1 MIEQIAELVKQF
13 GQDTVV
19 KNPDISNDVNNDVLA
34 EATSTISGGMQ
45 NMLAGG
51 GLQDI
56 ISMFTGAGNNQ
67 PGTKSGGVGGLL
79 KNPMI
84 MMMVGHFVSKLISK
98 FNMSPDKANNVAS
111 TLIPNVVS
119 DLVTRTK
126 DTSPEN
132 DSFDL
137 NDLIG
142 SLSGGKTATSENS
155 SGGFNFQNLITQ
167 FTGGGN
173 NENANSGNDN
183 TTDGGGFDLQDIIS
197 QVTKGA
203 QAKQGEQSSGG
214 GGLFDL
220 IKGFISK

>member
-1 MIEQIAELVKQF
+1 MLEQIAALVKKF

-19 KNPDISNDVNNDVLA
+19 NNPDISNDVNNDVLT
-34 EATSTISGGMQ
+34 EATKTISGGMQ

-56 ISMFTGAGNNQ
+56 ISMFTGGGGQ
-67 PGTKSGGVGGLL
+67 SGTQKSGIGGIL
-79 KNPMI
+79 KNPMV

-98 FNMSPDKANNVAS
+98 FKMSPEKANNVSSA
-111 TLIPNVVS
+111 LIPNVLN

-126 DTSPEN
+126 DNSPEN
-132 DSFDL
+132 DAFDL

-142 SLSGGKTATSENS
+142 SLTGGKVATAENG
-155 SGGFNFQNLITQ
+155 GGFNFQNLIKQ

-173 NENANSGNDN
+173 DSNSGNG
-183 TTDGGGFDLQDIIS
+183 GGGFNIQDIIS
-197 QVTKGA
+197 QVTSGA
-203 QAKQGEQSSGG
+203 QENQAKKNSG